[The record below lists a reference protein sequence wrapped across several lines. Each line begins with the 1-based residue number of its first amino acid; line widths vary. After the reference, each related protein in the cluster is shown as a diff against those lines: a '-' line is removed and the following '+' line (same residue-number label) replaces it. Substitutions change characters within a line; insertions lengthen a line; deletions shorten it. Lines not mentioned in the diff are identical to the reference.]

1 MALRPIPT
9 QSTPQGFQHA
19 LLGKIAFNL
28 ITYFEGSRMTFAAN
42 YAEHAHILG
51 KPQLQ
56 YTGQALDDLRWDLVF
71 HAGFCNPELELLKLR
86 DAVSKHE
93 VLPLVFANG
102 DYKGKFV
109 VTNAEVTTRQTL
121 ADGTVISL
129 EANVTLRE
137 YAEPK
142 LLGAIKPKAKAI
154 AIKSATKKPAKTV
167 KRKPKPRPINVNIC
181 RVGG

>member
-1 MALRPIPT
+1 MALSPT
-9 QSTPQGFQHA
+9 QPQSTPQGFQHA

-28 ITYFEGSRMTFAAN
+28 ITYFEGSSMTFAAN

-56 YTGQALDDLRWDLVF
+56 FTGQALDDLSWSLVF
-71 HAGFCNPELELLKLR
+71 HAGFCNPEIELLKLR
-86 DAVSKHE
+86 DAVAKHE

-109 VTNAEVTTRQTL
+109 VTSVEVTTRQTL

-129 EANVTLRE
+129 EASVALRE

-142 LLGAIKPKAKAI
+142 FVSAVKPKNKAI
-154 AIKSATKKPAKTV
+154 ATKIGNKKPAKTV
-167 KRKPKPRPINVNIC
+167 KRKPKPRPIDSNIC
-181 RVGG
+181 RAGF